1 MTITESYYGENL
13 RGLIEFFKLNLKGV
27 LHVGAHKCEEQVVYL
42 DYLDNENIYWVEAI
56 DYLVKNNLELNPKL
70 NIINE
75 CVGDKDGNEITFNI
89 TNNTF
94 SSSMLE
100 LGEHKVLA
108 PHIEYVEFL
117 NKKTKT
123 LKTILEEN
131 SIENKFNL
139 LVLDIQGTELLALKG
154 LGNLLENF
162 NFIYTEVNEKEIYI
176 KCALLS
182 EIDEYVSTFGFER
195 RYLNTLNG
203 YGNALYIKKVIK

>member
-42 DYLDNENIYWVEAI
+42 DYLDKNNIYWVEAI
-56 DYLVKNNLELNPKL
+56 DYLVKNNLESNPEL

-75 CVGDKDGNEITFNI
+75 CVGDKDGKEITFNI

-123 LKTILEEN
+123 LNTILKEN
-131 SIENKFNL
+131 NIENKFDL
-139 LVLDIQGTELLALKG
+139 LVLDIQGAELLALKG

-176 KCALLS
+176 DCALLS
-182 EIDEYVSTFGFER
+182 EIDEYVGNFGFER
-195 RYLNTLNG
+195 KYLNILNG
-203 YGNALYIKKVIK
+203 YGNALYIKKPIK

>member
-13 RGLIEFFKLNLKGV
+13 RGLIEFFKLKLKGV

-42 DYLDNENIYWVEAI
+42 DYLDNNDIYWVEAI
-56 DYLVKNNLELNPKL
+56 DYLVKNNLESHPEL

-75 CVGDKDGNEITFNI
+75 CVGDEDGKEITFNI

-108 PHIEYVEFL
+108 PHIEYVKFL
-117 NKKTKT
+117 SKKTKT
-123 LKTILEEN
+123 LNTILKEN
-131 SIENKFNL
+131 NIENKFDL
-139 LVLDIQGTELLALKG
+139 LVLDIQGAELLALKG

-176 KCALLS
+176 DCALLS
-182 EIDEYVSTFGFER
+182 EIDEYVGTFGFER

-203 YGNALYIKKVIK
+203 YGNALYIKKN